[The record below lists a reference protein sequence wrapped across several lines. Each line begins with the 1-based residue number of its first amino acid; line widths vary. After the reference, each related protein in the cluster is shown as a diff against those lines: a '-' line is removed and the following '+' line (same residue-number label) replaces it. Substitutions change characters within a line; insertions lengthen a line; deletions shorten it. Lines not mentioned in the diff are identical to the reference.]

1 MAYTILMPRLG
12 WTMEEGIFGSWLK
25 ADGDRIVPGDLLFTV
40 ESDKATQEVETF
52 EAGILHIP
60 PDAPVSGD
68 VVAVGAVL
76 AYLLQEGESLP
87 VSPGASSP
95 AQPVQALPERQ
106 TEVAPAAGRGPA
118 ISPRA
123 RRVAGDLKVEW
134 QVLRGSGSSG
144 RIVERDVRAAFS
156 PPSPLRATPVAQRVA
171 QQAGLDLAAI
181 PPTGPG
187 ARVQRSDVE
196 AALRSQQA
204 EQQPPQRP
212 ASELEAGAE
221 HEAIPVSR
229 VRRLIAQRML
239 GSAQETAAVT
249 LTTEADATAFVLLRD
264 QLRAALAPRGR
275 LVPAYN
281 DLLIKLV
288 AVALQQHPVLNATW
302 QEQTILLWREV
313 HIGLAVDAPDGLVV
327 PVVRDAHSRSVGQIA
342 AATSDLIARAQAR
355 QLQGEELQGG
365 TFTVTNLGMFGIDAF
380 TPIINLPQSA
390 ILGVGRIAARPA
402 VVDDQIVPRK
412 LMALSLTFDHRVA
425 DGAAAARFLRTVREF
440 IELPALWMLE

>member
-52 EAGILHIP
+52 EAGILCIP

-76 AYLLQEGESLP
+76 AYLLQDGEPLP
-87 VSPGASSP
+87 ASSGSSSP
-95 AQPVQALPERQ
+95 AQPAQPPPERQ
-106 TEVAPAAGRGPA
+106 TEGVPATVRGPA

-123 RRVAGDLKVEW
+123 RRVAAELKVDW
-134 QVLRGSGSSG
+134 QGLQGSGSSG

-181 PPTGPG
+181 PPTGLG

-196 AALRSQQA
+196 AVLRSQQA
-204 EQQPPQRP
+204 EQPPQRP

-221 HEAIPVSR
+221 HEVIPVSR

-264 QLRAALAPRGR
+264 QLRAALAPRDR
-275 LVPAYN
+275 LVPTYN

-342 AATSDLIARAQAR
+342 AATRELIARAQAR

-390 ILGVGRIAARPA
+390 ILGVGRIVARPA

>member
-52 EAGILHIP
+52 EAGILCIP

-76 AYLLQEGESLP
+76 AYLLQDGEPLP
-87 VSPGASSP
+87 ASSGSSSP
-95 AQPVQALPERQ
+95 AQPAQPPPERQ
-106 TEVAPAAGRGPA
+106 TEGVPATGRGPA

-123 RRVAGDLKVEW
+123 RRVAAELKVDW
-134 QVLRGSGSSG
+134 QGLQGSGSSG

-181 PPTGPG
+181 PPTGLG

-196 AALRSQQA
+196 AVLRSQQA
-204 EQQPPQRP
+204 EQPPQRP

-221 HEAIPVSR
+221 HEVIPVSR

-264 QLRAALAPRGR
+264 QLRAALAPRDR
-275 LVPAYN
+275 LVPTYN

-342 AATSDLIARAQAR
+342 AATRELIARAQAR

-390 ILGVGRIAARPA
+390 ILGVGRIVARPA

>member
-52 EAGILHIP
+52 EAGILYIP

-76 AYLLQEGESLP
+76 AYLLQDEEPLP
-87 VSPGASSP
+87 ASSGVSSP
-95 AQPVQALPERQ
+95 AQPAHPLPERQ
-106 TEVAPAAGRGPA
+106 REVAPATGRGPA

-123 RRVAGDLKVEW
+123 RRVAGELKVDW
-134 QVLRGSGSSG
+134 QVLQGSGSSG

-156 PPSPLRATPVAQRVA
+156 PPPPLRATPVAQRVA

-204 EQQPPQRP
+204 EQPPQRP
-212 ASELEAGAE
+212 ASVEGGGE

-229 VRRLIAQRML
+229 VRRLIAQRMV

-264 QLRAALAPRGR
+264 QLRAALAPRDR

-342 AATSDLIARAQAR
+342 AATRDLIARAQAR

-390 ILGVGRIAARPA
+390 ILGVGRIVARPA

>member
-1 MAYTILMPRLG
+1 V
-12 WTMEEGIFGSWLK
+12 EGG
-25 ADGDRIVPGDLLFTV
+25 G
-40 ESDKATQEVETF
+40 
-52 EAGILHIP
+52 
-60 PDAPVSGD
+60 
-68 VVAVGAVL
+68 
-76 AYLLQEGESLP
+76 
-87 VSPGASSP
+87 
-95 AQPVQALPERQ
+95 
-106 TEVAPAAGRGPA
+106 
-118 ISPRA
+118 
-123 RRVAGDLKVEW
+123 
-134 QVLRGSGSSG
+134 
-144 RIVERDVRAAFS
+144 
-156 PPSPLRATPVAQRVA
+156 
-171 QQAGLDLAAI
+171 
-181 PPTGPG
+181 
-187 ARVQRSDVE
+187 
-196 AALRSQQA
+196 
-204 EQQPPQRP
+204 
-212 ASELEAGAE
+212 E

-229 VRRLIAQRML
+229 VRRLIAQRMV

-264 QLRAALAPRGR
+264 QLRAALAPRDR

-342 AATSDLIARAQAR
+342 AATRDLIARAQAR

-390 ILGVGRIAARPA
+390 ILGVGRIVARPA

>member
-1 MAYTILMPRLG
+1 
-12 WTMEEGIFGSWLK
+12 
-25 ADGDRIVPGDLLFTV
+25 
-40 ESDKATQEVETF
+40 
-52 EAGILHIP
+52 
-60 PDAPVSGD
+60 
-68 VVAVGAVL
+68 
-76 AYLLQEGESLP
+76 
-87 VSPGASSP
+87 
-95 AQPVQALPERQ
+95 
-106 TEVAPAAGRGPA
+106 
-118 ISPRA
+118 
-123 RRVAGDLKVEW
+123 
-134 QVLRGSGSSG
+134 
-144 RIVERDVRAAFS
+144 
-156 PPSPLRATPVAQRVA
+156 
-171 QQAGLDLAAI
+171 
-181 PPTGPG
+181 
-187 ARVQRSDVE
+187 
-196 AALRSQQA
+196 
-204 EQQPPQRP
+204 
-212 ASELEAGAE
+212 
-221 HEAIPVSR
+221 
-229 VRRLIAQRML
+229 
-239 GSAQETAAVT
+239 
-249 LTTEADATAFVLLRD
+249 
-264 QLRAALAPRGR
+264 
-275 LVPAYN
+275 VPAYN

-288 AVALQQHPVLNATW
+288 AVALQQHPALNATW